1 MSVET
6 VVGLVSFLGMVGLW
20 VALPIRLRRAQG

>member
-1 MSVET
+1 MAIET
-6 VVGLVSFLGMVGLW
+6 AVSLASFLALVGLW

>member
-1 MSVET
+1 MAVET
-6 VVGLVSFLGMVGLW
+6 LVSLVSFLALVGAW